1 MTTAIKTQGSEK
13 EHRQPSLL
21 DMAKATA
28 GSLRHAAGVFAVS
41 AAVAVP
47 LAFGNSSASARGY
60 NPWETAAA
68 RIVENVAN
76 VATDV
81 IASNIVQQPAVV
93 VQAPVI
99 SYPAPGGAVVES
111 TVSGYMPAYAPGAVI
126 EPTVSNYPGYIGYR
140 VPFTQQGI
148 IERTVHNRNYMP
160 YNANGAVIEQTASR
174 GFAYT
179 APGAVITRTVSS
191 HQLLQQGGSVVE
203 RTVGPQQTYTTGQ
216 ITYSHQ
222 K

>member
-68 RIVENVAN
+68 RIVEKWQKAMDWMYT
-76 VATDV
+76 AL
-81 IASNIVQQPAVV
+81 A
-93 VQAPVI
+93 
-99 SYPAPGGAVVES
+99 E
-111 TVSGYMPAYAPGAVI
+111 
-126 EPTVSNYPGYIGYR
+126 
-140 VPFTQQGI
+140 
-148 IERTVHNRNYMP
+148 RNYTEACYCLP
-160 YNANGAVIEQTASR
+160 IQC
-174 GFAYT
+174 
-179 APGAVITRTVSS
+179 
-191 HQLLQQGGSVVE
+191 
-203 RTVGPQQTYTTGQ
+203 TYRL
-216 ITYSHQ
+216 
-222 K
+222 